1 MFIHVCLSFPLPSGC
16 SSFLWLSPHQE
27 LLRFYHAIS
36 QPTLTPASVSSRDL
50 QTCQWMGLWKNE
62 LSDCK
67 PSVRW
72 QQGVTSQH
80 PNPHRDKILIKKKI
94 SGLLSYFLVL
104 SGLTIPLN
112 SLYLPGPHHWP
123 PCSYST
129 SKQVLAMSLWVI
141 PTYADSGWTLQ
152 LSLVFWSLEND
163 TPSKGLRN
171 KNKVSLWPSHPSL
184 FLFLAWG
191 K

>member
-1 MFIHVCLSFPLPSGC
+1 MCVSHFHCLPDAHLFSDCLHIKNSYVSIMLLVNPPS
-16 SSFLWLSPHQE
+16 LQPLSPLGICRPVNGWGSE
-27 LLRFYHAIS
+27 
-36 QPTLTPASVSSRDL
+36 
-50 QTCQWMGLWKNE
+50 KNE